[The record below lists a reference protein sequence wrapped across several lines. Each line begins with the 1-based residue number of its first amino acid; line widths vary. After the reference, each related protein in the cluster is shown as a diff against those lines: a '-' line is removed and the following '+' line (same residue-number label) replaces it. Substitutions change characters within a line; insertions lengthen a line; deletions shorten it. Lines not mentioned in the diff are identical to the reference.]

1 MLGIARLRDHFQSK
15 DHGRISQKIMFKKC
29 SIMLCAFFKH
39 SNHENLNFGSKSWIS
54 DIFWFFDK
62 SELGYVVRKIHK
74 ESEFSVHFDWKFHYQ
89 PQNDVKRLD
98 DFHLIWRNW
107 IIWLKPA
114 AYCSVQHMHHKIQF
128 CSFILIYNMR
138 PENWYIAY
146 FRGFEIQNWGT
157 IELFWMEN
165 I

>member
-1 MLGIARLRDHFQSK
+1 MLPVEIFWSWKIFDWRRFWVKVNVSTTNWMSGFLFICMKMFTSALESALEQRVPLPGIARLRDHFQSK

-74 ESEFSVHFDWKFHYQ
+74 ESEFPVDFD
-89 PQNDVKRLD
+89 
-98 DFHLIWRNW
+98 
-107 IIWLKPA
+107 
-114 AYCSVQHMHHKIQF
+114 
-128 CSFILIYNMR
+128 
-138 PENWYIAY
+138 
-146 FRGFEIQNWGT
+146 
-157 IELFWMEN
+157 
-165 I
+165 